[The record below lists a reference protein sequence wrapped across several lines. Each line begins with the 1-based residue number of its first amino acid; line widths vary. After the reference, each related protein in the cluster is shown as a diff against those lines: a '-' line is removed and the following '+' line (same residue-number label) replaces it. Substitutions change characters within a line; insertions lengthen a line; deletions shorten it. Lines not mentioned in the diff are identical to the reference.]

1 MILKLKIIKLI
12 IFKLYRNLKINV
24 SIMVRKN
31 VSVKNANVLEE
42 IEIRPVSPK
51 KERGR
56 L

>member
-1 MILKLKIIKLI
+1 MILKLKIIQII

-31 VSVKNANVLEE
+31 VSAKNANVLEE
-42 IEIRPVSPK
+42 IEIRPESPK